1 MLNELQ
7 EKWCSESTWDFS
19 DLKALFLNCT
29 LKRSPEPSHT
39 DGLIQISQAI
49 LEKNGVSVES
59 LRPIDYDI
67 ATGVYPDMTE
77 HGWEKDDWPQI
88 YEKVEAAHILV
99 ITSPI
104 WLGEKIRSPGSN
116 HDKDRSTSMTLLSLS
131 SPTPLSMSVWKA
143 SRAASPKGVSWPS
156 LSAIFSP

>member
-1 MLNELQ
+1 MVEDGLLLNELL
-7 EKWCSESTWDFS
+7 EKWCSESTQDFS

-39 DGLIQISQAI
+39 DGLIRISQAI
-49 LEKNGVSVES
+49 MEKNGVSVEP

-77 HGWEKDDWPQI
+77 QGWEKDDWPRI

-99 ITSPI
+99 VT
-104 WLGEKIRSPGSN
+104 
-116 HDKDRSTSMTLLSLS
+116 
-131 SPTPLSMSVWKA
+131 
-143 SRAASPKGVSWPS
+143 
-156 LSAIFSP
+156 

>member
-7 EKWCSESTWDFS
+7 EKWCSESIWDFS

-39 DGLIQISQAI
+39 DGLIRISQAI
-49 LEKNGVSVES
+49 MEKNGVSVDS

-77 HGWEKDDWPQI
+77 QGWEKDDWPQI
-88 YEKVEAAHILV
+88 LHGYTVLFHNRLRNPDETVGVRSFRRSFQRAVKEQSLQVGKV
-99 ITSPI
+99 
-104 WLGEKIRSPGSN
+104 PG
-116 HDKDRSTSMTLLSLS
+116 TF
-131 SPTPLSMSVWKA
+131 
-143 SRAASPKGVSWPS
+143 RAPFFLQFV
-156 LSAIFSP
+156 